1 MQEKRE
7 AVQRM
12 QDYIA
17 AHLSEEITPAQLSQ
31 AACFSPWYA
40 RRLFIQYTGIS
51 PADYVRRL
59 RLRHA
64 ALSLRDEKRTITEV
78 AMALGFGSVD
88 GFIRAF
94 HRAFGCTPGEYAAS
108 PKPLYLFNPYGVKF
122 STPERRKSMEVKN
135 VFVQVIEKPVR
146 KVIIKR
152 GVTAKHYWT
161 YCEEVGCDVWGL
173 LTSIRSISGEP
184 VCLWLPERYIR
195 PGTSEYVQGVEVAL
209 DYVGEIPEGFEVI
222 ELPAARYLM
231 FQGEPFEEADFA
243 EAITQVHRAIQRYNP
258 SVIGCAW
265 DDSNPRIQ
273 LEPVGARG
281 YIELHPIK

>member
-1 MQEKRE
+1 MQENID

-17 AHLSEEITPAQLSQ
+17 QHLTEEITPAQLAR

-40 RRLFIQYTGIS
+40 RRLFIQYTGYS
-51 PADYVRRL
+51 PSDYVRRL